1 MKNKFVDFKV
11 LATSLC
17 CSVVM
22 GLISFAFLKCLDY
35 AADFR
40 SFFPLCYIFLPV
52 AGIVTAFV
60 YKRIGG
66 KSSMGNNIIIESAN
80 DGEKVPK
87 RLASLTFI
95 FTCIT
100 HLFGGSVGRE
110 GTAVQIGGSLT
121 SNVADYLGFK
131 NNDRSTIVL
140 SGISSA
146 FGSVFGTPFA
156 GAFFGMEVCCVGRLS
171 AGAVIPCFACSY
183 LANFVTQ
190 LLGFKHAYS
199 KIFKNYLLAAAVG
212 AAIVSLLIF
221 ALGLNDFEGL
231 STWMQNTAFKGDA
244 KWYDMPAK
252 YLLTVLTLGAGFQ
265 GGEVTPMFDM
275 GASFGGWFGGVCG
288 FDPTF
293 FAAIGFVCVFA
304 AAINTPITAI
314 VLGIEVFGAS
324 AAPYFVLAV
333 LISFIA
339 SGNTTIYPSQKFP
352 VDKSLF
358 HFQKK

>member
-1 MKNKFVDFKV
+1 MFLIAAVC
-11 LATSLC
+11 L
-17 CSVVM
+17 
-22 GLISFAFLKCLDY
+22 GLIGKLFAL
-35 AADFR
+35 
-40 SFFPLCYIFLPV
+40 
-52 AGIVTAFV
+52 GIKYV
-60 YKRIGG
+60 K
-66 KSSMGNNIIIESAN
+66 
-80 DGEKVPK
+80 
-87 RLASLTFI
+87 L
-95 FTCIT
+95 
-100 HLFGGSVGRE
+100 
-110 GTAVQIGGSLT
+110 
-121 SNVADYLGFK
+121 
-131 NNDRSTIVL
+131 
-140 SGISSA
+140 
-146 FGSVFGTPFA
+146 
-156 GAFFGMEVCCVGRLS
+156 
-171 AGAVIPCFACSY
+171 
-183 LANFVTQ
+183 
-190 LLGFKHAYS
+190 AYS

-221 ALGLNDFEGL
+221 ALGLNNFEGL

-339 SGNTTIYPSQKFP
+339 SGNTTIYPSQKFL

>member
-11 LATSLC
+11 LAASLC

-52 AGIVTAFV
+52 AGIVTAFA

-190 LLGFKHAYS
+190 LLGFKHERYATLQHDPVKVFRTTIPEQTHSPPFQYKEFSHALPRYS
-199 KIFKNYLLAAAVG
+199 NIHLSSKTSVLTGMCLIDYNGKILVLVICRYRIKYELELMYNRNNNFL
-212 AAIVSLLIF
+212 SLLH
-221 ALGLNDFEGL
+221 
-231 STWMQNTAFKGDA
+231 K
-244 KWYDMPAK
+244 
-252 YLLTVLTLGAGFQ
+252 
-265 GGEVTPMFDM
+265 
-275 GASFGGWFGGVCG
+275 
-288 FDPTF
+288 
-293 FAAIGFVCVFA
+293 
-304 AAINTPITAI
+304 
-314 VLGIEVFGAS
+314 
-324 AAPYFVLAV
+324 
-333 LISFIA
+333 FI
-339 SGNTTIYPSQKFP
+339 
-352 VDKSLF
+352 
-358 HFQKK
+358 

>member
-1 MKNKFVDFKV
+1 
-11 LATSLC
+11 
-17 CSVVM
+17 
-22 GLISFAFLKCLDY
+22 
-35 AADFR
+35 
-40 SFFPLCYIFLPV
+40 
-52 AGIVTAFV
+52 
-60 YKRIGG
+60 
-66 KSSMGNNIIIESAN
+66 
-80 DGEKVPK
+80 
-87 RLASLTFI
+87 
-95 FTCIT
+95 
-100 HLFGGSVGRE
+100 
-110 GTAVQIGGSLT
+110 
-121 SNVADYLGFK
+121 
-131 NNDRSTIVL
+131 
-140 SGISSA
+140 
-146 FGSVFGTPFA
+146 
-156 GAFFGMEVCCVGRLS
+156 MEVCCVGRLS

-190 LLGFKHAYS
+190 LLGFKHERYAISSIPDFDARFLFVFLIAAVCLGLIGKLFALGIKYVKLAYS

-221 ALGLNDFEGL
+221 ALELNDFEGL

-275 GASFGGWFGGVCG
+275 GASFGSWFGCVCG

>member
-1 MKNKFVDFKV
+1 MFLIAAVC
-11 LATSLC
+11 L
-17 CSVVM
+17 
-22 GLISFAFLKCLDY
+22 GLIGKLFAL
-35 AADFR
+35 
-40 SFFPLCYIFLPV
+40 
-52 AGIVTAFV
+52 GIKYV
-60 YKRIGG
+60 K
-66 KSSMGNNIIIESAN
+66 
-80 DGEKVPK
+80 
-87 RLASLTFI
+87 L
-95 FTCIT
+95 
-100 HLFGGSVGRE
+100 
-110 GTAVQIGGSLT
+110 
-121 SNVADYLGFK
+121 
-131 NNDRSTIVL
+131 
-140 SGISSA
+140 
-146 FGSVFGTPFA
+146 
-156 GAFFGMEVCCVGRLS
+156 
-171 AGAVIPCFACSY
+171 
-183 LANFVTQ
+183 
-190 LLGFKHAYS
+190 AYS

-275 GASFGGWFGGVCG
+275 GASFGSWFGGSCG

-333 LISFIA
+333 LISFIV
-339 SGNTTIYPSQKFP
+339 SGNTTIYPSQKFLT
-352 VDKSLF
+352 DKKLF
-358 HFQKK
+358 SFKKK